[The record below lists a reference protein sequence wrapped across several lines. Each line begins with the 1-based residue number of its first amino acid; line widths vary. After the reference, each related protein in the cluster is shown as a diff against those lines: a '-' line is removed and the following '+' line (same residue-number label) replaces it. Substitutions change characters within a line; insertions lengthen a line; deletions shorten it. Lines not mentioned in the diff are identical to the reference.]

1 MTFAL
6 PWLLLEEAS
15 LGPASLKLHVNTA
28 ETVFKAVVGLSSPW
42 RVGDPLRAVVP
53 RVLSEARGDT
63 LGNVARNQNTKQ
75 IGFVLKHFGGNNGE
89 HMFQYCHQLN

>member
-15 LGPASLKLHVNTA
+15 LGPASLRLHVNTA

-42 RVGDPLRAVVP
+42 RVGDPL
-53 RVLSEARGDT
+53 
-63 LGNVARNQNTKQ
+63 
-75 IGFVLKHFGGNNGE
+75 
-89 HMFQYCHQLN
+89 